1 MIITSAE
8 KNGITSIFI
17 EGKLDTSSS
26 DEAQAKLS
34 SLTAPG
40 TKMLMNLEKL
50 EFVSSIGLRIIL
62 MQAKELKKNGG
73 ELRICGLHTT
83 VKEVFTISG
92 FSQILNIFD
101 SQDDALKEF

>member
-1 MIITSAE
+1 MIITSTVN
-8 KNGITSIFI
+8 NGITSISI

-26 DEAQAKLS
+26 EEAQAKLS
-34 SLTAPG
+34 SIASQG

-62 MQAKELKKNGG
+62 MQAKELKKHGG
-73 ELRICGLHTT
+73 ELRICNLQTA

-101 SQDDALKEF
+101 SQDEALKEF